1 MDQTTKTGIGI
12 GNILAFI
19 LSYRK
24 WHSLLWA
31 LFHGML
37 GWWYVIYYAF
47 THA

>member
-1 MDQTTKTGIGI
+1 MDQTTKIGIGI

-24 WHSLLWA
+24 WHSFLLA

-47 THA
+47 VYT